1 MKCLVLSMYPHI
13 SDPLR
18 KVRVRCL
25 GFTLA
30 WDFLCFSFFV
40 LIETLSITCK
50 KFSKCLKNG
59 IDRLRKGTT
68 AAPYN
73 EIKIAAITVFLTVRQ
88 GRISLTSI
96 VIYELHLSW

>member
-1 MKCLVLSMYPHI
+1 MKCLVLSMYPH

-18 KVRVRCL
+18 KVRVRGL

-30 WDFLCFSFFV
+30 CDFLFFF
-40 LIETLSITCK
+40 LIETLSITSK
-50 KFSKCLKNG
+50 KFPKCVKNG

>member
-1 MKCLVLSMYPHI
+1 MFSVIDVPPFRPSTEGPG
-13 SDPLR
+13 SR
-18 KVRVRCL
+18 S
-25 GFTLA
+25 GFHPGLP
-30 WDFLCFSFFV
+30 FSFF
-40 LIETLSITCK
+40 LIETLSITSK
-50 KFSKCLKNG
+50 KFPKCVKNG

-73 EIKIAAITVFLTVRQ
+73 EIEIAAITVFLTVRQ

>member
-1 MKCLVLSMYPHI
+1 MKCLVLSMYPH

-18 KVRVRCL
+18 KVRVRGL

-30 WDFLCFSFFV
+30 CDFLFFFF
-40 LIETLSITCK
+40 LIETLSITSK
-50 KFSKCLKNG
+50 KFPKCLKNG

-88 GRISLTSI
+88 GHGFNGSSG
-96 VIYELHLSW
+96 SW

>member
-1 MKCLVLSMYPHI
+1 MFSVIDVPPFRPSTEGPGSRSGFH
-13 SDPLR
+13 PGLR
-18 KVRVRCL
+18 
-25 GFTLA
+25 
-30 WDFLCFSFFV
+30 FSFFF
-40 LIETLSITCK
+40 LIETLSITSK
-50 KFSKCLKNG
+50 KFPKCLKNG

-73 EIKIAAITVFLTVRQ
+73 EIEIAAITVFLTVRQ

>member
-18 KVRVRCL
+18 KVRVRGL

-30 WDFLCFSFFV
+30 WDFLCFSFFF

-59 IDRLRKGTT
+59 IDRFRKGQLRRRTMR
-68 AAPYN
+68 A
-73 EIKIAAITVFLTVRQ
+73 KLQQLQCF
-88 GRISLTSI
+88 
-96 VIYELHLSW
+96 